1 MSDKG
6 TVSPKEKEATEKRGR
21 GRPRK
26 QPQVKTSDVS
36 SANFFLFL
44 TFDDK
49 KSVPVRFACHEMYHQ
64 PKTRPRID
72 LRVEKESARWL
83 IKHTSKLTSVP
94 ADAQGRYYCRQRCS
108 CISMS

>member
-36 SANFFLFL
+36 S
-44 TFDDK
+44 
-49 KSVPVRFACHEMYHQ
+49 
-64 PKTRPRID
+64 
-72 LRVEKESARWL
+72 
-83 IKHTSKLTSVP
+83 TSVFLKF
-94 ADAQGRYYCRQRCS
+94 AI
-108 CISMS
+108 ISGLHVMTTQ